1 MSIFT
6 TFTSSIKDAGKK
18 VSNFINRKSDIDI
31 NKVLDEYQEEIYNL
45 YFRVTYRMIT
55 NLVSHIEIVN
65 EYNTISDKLDQLS
78 NSIINK
84 KTQEYYKKNFI
95 PLKLKDRKSKIL
107 VYQKEIVQCKDS
119 AECMVPKGDLKTS
132 IEKSFEL
139 YSLFKKYINLE
150 EEHNIIR
157 SHINTNLSLESYIL
171 DGIEELLDEIYLD
184 KSDVAIIKKN
194 DNTLERYISLENLM
208 TKYTSIETYRN
219 LILEKKDDIVEI
231 KNAISNSNVSSSREL
246 ISELKNYNIYKS
258 SENNTYI
265 SIKFSKTN
273 VEFIEPKNN
282 NYKMTEYDIA
292 NMETYS
298 NFYTTQFNP
307 QFLFKNDSI
316 HSVYYKIYS
325 QFVNSC
331 QWTLSKKNSL
341 NYKNDDLRELS
352 CILHQYLSRYYS
364 NMSSIV
370 QNTTRNTKIPSSL
383 LSNILEDFTIDEI
396 YSEMESGRFSYNR
409 TKLGNIFTLDLK
421 SVPIGFVYLPNNIE
435 NAKYI
440 YHDAMVTMKLF
451 NDFGDSDI
459 ADYIHYCLDLFYCG
473 IDLEKTKFAKNTICK
488 VPYNIT
494 TFSIKTYNDYIT
506 LGYYID
512 QIIDTYPIL
521 VLDIVTN
528 IAIQLCKTQKT
539 ILKKYRTFCHGS
551 VDMDNILLLP
561 LDSAKT
567 HNKYNQIANQNNFL
581 FTGYYN
587 SIVIDKY
594 DTLYANKID
603 NRKDSELEN
612 MATSGSYKNILA
624 IYDILYFLSVVRTKL
639 VNKNIGYREVYE
651 YLFTVLDELAEL
663 GPILDCF
670 NGSNIDFDTLKTIEN
685 IPSLDKLSDALEEY
699 RKHIVDSIPSE
710 MEHFTTNQE
719 VKKMNDCA
727 IGFDRTTGEQLDYN
741 YRYPICKDKFLIN
754 IIDNK
759 KKSICE
765 KKDTLD
771 KINIGKKELSELD
784 TNLRYITN
792 RNKSRITFG
801 TPYPENYSEMASEF
815 IEELDSEDC
824 E

>member
-1 MSIFT
+1 MSIIT
-6 TFTSSIKDAGKK
+6 SIKNSLKDTGKK
-18 VSNFINRKSDIDI
+18 VSNLFSKSSDKDIHEI
-31 NKVLDEYQEEIYNL
+31 LNNYQEEIYDL
-45 YFRVTYRMIT
+45 YFRVTFRMIT

-65 EYNTISDKLDQLS
+65 EYNVISDKLDQLS
-78 NSIINK
+78 SNIINK

-107 VYQKEIVQCKDS
+107 VYQKEIIQCKDS

-139 YSLFKKYINLE
+139 YSLFKKYINLL

-157 SHINTNLSLESYIL
+157 SHIDISLSLEDYIL
-171 DGIEELLDEIYLD
+171 NDVEELLDEIYLD
-184 KSDVAIIKKN
+184 EATVELINKEEYAKF
-194 DNTLERYISLENLM
+194 LERYQSLENLM
-208 TKYTSIETYRN
+208 NKYTSIETYRK
-219 LILEKKDDIVEI
+219 LILEKKDNIVEI
-231 KNAISNSNVSSSREL
+231 KNAISNSDVSSSREL
-246 ISELKNYNIYKS
+246 VNELKNYNIYKS
-258 SENNTYI
+258 SENDIYI
-265 SIKFSKTN
+265 SIKLGKDN
-273 VEFIEPKNN
+273 VKFIEPNSN

-307 QFLFKNDSI
+307 QFLFKNDQI

-331 QWTLSKKNSL
+331 QWKLSKKKSL
-341 NYKNDDLRELS
+341 NYKNNDLRELS

-364 NMSSIV
+364 NMSSIIK
-370 QNTTRNTKIPSSL
+370 NITRNTKVPSSL

-396 YSEMESGRFSYNR
+396 YSEMESGRFSYNQ
-409 TKLGNIFTLDLK
+409 TKLGNIFNLNLK
-421 SVPIGFVYLPNNIE
+421 SVPIGFVYQPNNLE

-459 ADYIHYCLDLFYCG
+459 VDYIHYCLDLFYCG

-512 QIIDTYPIL
+512 QIIGTYPIL
-521 VLDIVTN
+521 VLDVITN
-528 IAIQLCKTQKT
+528 IAKQLCKTQKT

-561 LDSAKT
+561 LDSENTKR
-567 HNKYNQIANQNNFL
+567 HSKYNQIANQNKFL

-587 SIVIDKY
+587 SIVIDKH

-603 NRKDSELEN
+603 NRKNSELEN
-612 MATSGSYKNILA
+612 MAIGGNYKNILA
-624 IYDILYFLSVVRTKL
+624 IYDILYFLSVVKTKL
-639 VNKNIGYREVYE
+639 VKKNVRYRKVYE
-651 YLFTVLDELAEL
+651 YLFTFLDELAEL

-670 NGSNIDFDTLKTIEN
+670 SKSDIDFDTLKTIDN
-685 IPSLDKLSDALEEY
+685 IPSLDRLLSALEDY
-699 RKHIVDSIPSE
+699 RQNIVESIPSE
-710 MEHFTTNQE
+710 MEHFTTDQE
-719 VKKMNDCA
+719 VKKLYDCA
-727 IGFDRTTGEQLDYN
+727 VSEQLDYN

-754 IIDNK
+754 IIDNN

-765 KKDTLD
+765 KKDALD
-771 KINIGKKELSELD
+771 KINIGMEELSEID

-792 RNKSRITFG
+792 RNKTRITFG
-801 TPYPENYSEMASEF
+801 TPYPENYSERVSEF